1 MNIRF
6 LMTQLFRMAVGN
18 HAVMFTTKRSM
29 LLENAWFFHFHLFT
43 SKMVESPFP
52 RRFVGESPIICVSW
66 SRWWVGPDMGST
78 IALPKKMLWSSVLHT
93 FLYMALFQSCVWN
106 MGEDVLSQEAEPAGR
121 WKRPE
126 VGALLSI
133 MAVGENMGSTW
144 EKHHDF

>member
-1 MNIRF
+1 
-6 LMTQLFRMAVGN
+6 
-18 HAVMFTTKRSM
+18 
-29 LLENAWFFHFHLFT
+29 
-43 SKMVESPFP
+43 
-52 RRFVGESPIICVSW
+52 
-66 SRWWVGPDMGST
+66 
-78 IALPKKMLWSSVLHT
+78 
-93 FLYMALFQSCVWN
+93 